1 VGLFLKVSQV
11 RSEDKMATDL
21 QMVTLLFYQLDP
33 TSQVAWENWIAL
45 DMILA
50 KKQGRKEYAS

>member
-1 VGLFLKVSQV
+1 
-11 RSEDKMATDL
+11 MATDL

-50 KKQGRKEYAS
+50 KKQGRKEFAS

>member
-1 VGLFLKVSQV
+1 VGLFLSVSQV

-50 KKQGRKEYAS
+50 KKQGRKQYAS